1 MVSALRQRWLV
12 VPAILLFYFLALN
25 SLVGDSPTM
34 DEQNHIARGFAYL
47 RTGDPRL
54 SVEHPPL
61 VNSLS
66 ALPLLTMPEISLPLD
81 DPSWDRQPADIFWYV
96 FAEKFIWQVNR
107 SLDIQQIFFLARLPI
122 VFLTIGL
129 GLVGWHFAR
138 EMWGYPA
145 SLLVFMLLLFD
156 PNILANGRYSTTD
169 MGGTLFAFLSTYLL
183 WRLWQARGW
192 NWRRWFWAA
201 LGIGLA
207 FSSKLSTLVFVP
219 IWAAVALLP
228 LYGGGRNRSLRAAS
242 RRLVQLVLAGLAAL
256 LVLWAIYR
264 FEWGHF
270 LFLDERLAG
279 VNSWQGPMPTFW
291 SGIERIFLLSSGGRP
306 GFLLGQF
313 SNQGFPLYFPVVLLT
328 KTPLLTLVLLLGAAI
343 ILVAL
348 RKTRPNA
355 VFLLVPLAVYFIVS
369 MFSALNLGYRHLLP
383 LLPFMYLL
391 IGGVA
396 SKPVREWAWRY
407 FVSPSEGQEGVS
419 SAPVISVLLLLLS
432 LVLIDFWIHPHY
444 LSYFNLAAGG
454 PANGNRIAIDS
465 NIDWGQDLLRLQRW
479 IEDNEVDRIK
489 LAWFGT
495 ADPDYYGL
503 NYDPLPGFPRP
514 AFISQWT
521 DPPFDPTAPE
531 PGIYVISAS
540 SLWELPLPEKN
551 VYPWFRDRE
560 PDDRIGYSIL
570 IFEVP

>member
-1 MVSALRQRWLV
+1 
-12 VPAILLFYFLALN
+12 
-25 SLVGDSPTM
+25 M

-66 ALPLLTMPEISLPLD
+66 GLPLLTMPEIGLPVD
-81 DPSWDRQPADIFWYV
+81 DASWDRQPADIFWYV

-122 VFLTIGL
+122 VYLTIGL

-145 SLLVFMLLLFD
+145 SLLVFLLLLFD
-156 PNILANGRYSTTD
+156 PNILANGRFSTTD
-169 MGGTLFAFLSTYLL
+169 VGGTLFAFLATYLL
-183 WRLWQARGW
+183 WRLWQVQGW

-201 LGIGLA
+201 VGIGLA

-219 IWAAVALLP
+219 IWAVLALLP
-228 LYGGGRNRSLRAAS
+228 LYGNRQKRKLRAIS
-242 RRLVQLVLAGLAAL
+242 RRLVQLMLAGLAAL
-256 LVLWAIYR
+256 LVLWVIYR

-279 VNSWQGPMPTFW
+279 INSLQGPMPTFW
-291 SGIERIFLLSSGGRP
+291 SGIERILLLSSGGRP

-313 SNQGFPLYFPVVLLT
+313 SNQGFLLYFPVVLLT
-328 KTPLLTLVLLLGAAI
+328 KTPLLTLVMFLGSAI

-348 RKTRPNA
+348 QQTRPNA
-355 VFLLVPLAVYFIVS
+355 LFLLVPLATYFVVS

-396 SKPVREWAWRY
+396 SKPVRERAWHY
-407 FVSPSEGQEGVS
+407 FVTPSEDQEGVS
-419 SAPVISVLLLLLS
+419 NAPVISVLLLLLS
-432 LVLIDFWIHPHY
+432 LILIDLWIHPHY

-479 IEDNEVDRIK
+479 MEDHDVDRVK

-503 NYDPLPGFPRP
+503 KYDPLPGFPRP

-521 DPPFDPTAPE
+521 EPPFDPMAPE
-531 PGIYVISAS
+531 PGIYAISAS
-540 SLWELPLPEKN
+540 SLWELPLAEKN
-551 VYPWFRDRE
+551 VYPWFRERE

>member
-1 MVSALRQRWLV
+1 
-12 VPAILLFYFLALN
+12 
-25 SLVGDSPTM
+25 M

-66 ALPLLTMPEISLPLD
+66 VLPLLTMPEISVPLD

-122 VFLTIGL
+122 VYLTIGL

-145 SLLVFMLLLFD
+145 SLLVFLLLLFD
-156 PNILANGRYSTTD
+156 PNILANGRFSTTD
-169 MGGTLFAFLSTYLL
+169 VGGTLFAFLATYLL
-183 WRLWQARGW
+183 WRLWQVQGW

-201 LGIGLA
+201 VGIGLA

-219 IWAAVALLP
+219 IWAVLALLP
-228 LYGGGRNRSLRAAS
+228 LYGNRQKRKLRAIS
-242 RRLVQLVLAGLAAL
+242 RRLVQLMLAGLAAL
-256 LVLWAIYR
+256 LVLWVIDR

-279 VNSWQGPMPTFW
+279 INSLQGPMPTFW
-291 SGIERIFLLSSGGRP
+291 SGIERILLLSSGGRP

-313 SNQGFPLYFPVVLLT
+313 SNQGFLLYFPVVLLT
-328 KTPLLTLVLLLGAAI
+328 KTPLLTLVMFLGSAI

-348 RKTRPNA
+348 QQTRPNA
-355 VFLLVPLAVYFIVS
+355 LFLLVPLATYFVVS

-396 SKPVREWAWRY
+396 SKPVRERAWHY
-407 FVSPSEGQEGVS
+407 FVTPSEDQEGVS
-419 SAPVISVLLLLLS
+419 NAPVISVLLLLLS
-432 LVLIDFWIHPHY
+432 LILIDLWIHPHY

-479 IEDNEVDRIK
+479 MEDHDVDRVK

-503 NYDPLPGFPRP
+503 KYDPLPGFPRP

-521 DPPFDPTAPE
+521 EPPFDPMAPE
-531 PGIYVISAS
+531 PGIYAISAS
-540 SLWELPLPEKN
+540 SLWELPLAEKN
-551 VYPWFRDRE
+551 VYPWFRERE